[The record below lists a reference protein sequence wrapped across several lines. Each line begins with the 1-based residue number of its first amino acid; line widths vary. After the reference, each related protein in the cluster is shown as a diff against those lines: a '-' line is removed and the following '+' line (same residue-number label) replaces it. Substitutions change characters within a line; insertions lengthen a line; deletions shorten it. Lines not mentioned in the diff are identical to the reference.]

1 MFYKVEPTWRM
12 DEQYLTADLH
22 YALQLDD
29 VETSRPMQ
37 VGHITV

>member
-1 MFYKVEPTWRM
+1 M
-12 DEQYLTADLH
+12 DEQYLTVDLH

-37 VGHITV
+37 VEIEVFK